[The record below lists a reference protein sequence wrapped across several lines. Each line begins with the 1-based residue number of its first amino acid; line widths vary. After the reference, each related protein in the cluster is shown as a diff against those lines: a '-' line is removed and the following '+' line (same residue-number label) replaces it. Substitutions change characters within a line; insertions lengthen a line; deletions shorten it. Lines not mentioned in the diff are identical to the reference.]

1 MNTDISQQLQQ
12 QVAQACELT
21 TALRII
27 GGNSKAFYGRVDGR
41 LDSAETLD
49 VSGHRGVLSYE
60 PTELV
65 ITARAGTLLTEI
77 EKLLD
82 DNGQMLPFEPPAFT
96 ATATIGG
103 TIACNLSGP
112 RRAYAGAARDFLL
125 GCKIINGKGEV
136 LSFGGEVMKNVAGY
150 DVSRLMAGALGTLG
164 VLLEVSLKVLPK
176 AEAQQT
182 QLFHCS
188 SVEALN
194 KIHHWSQTPLPISA
208 SSFHDSILRVRLSGA
223 NEAVKAAID
232 TVGGETLDNAAQYWQ
247 DLKEQQ
253 LDFFDT
259 KKPLWRISQ
268 ASDLA
273 SDLESFSADEESNV
287 LYEWGGALRW
297 LKTETPVETI
307 QQAAANVE
315 GHAILFRHAE
325 QRTCFQPLSPG
336 LLRIHKNLKQAFDPE
351 NILNPGKLYPEL

>member
-12 QVAQACELT
+12 QVAQACEQT
-21 TALRII
+21 TALRIV

-65 ITARAGTLLTEI
+65 ITARAGTPLAEI

-82 DNGQMLPFEPPAFT
+82 DNSQMLAFEPPAF
-96 ATATIGG
+96 AETATIGG

-136 LSFGGEVMKNVAGY
+136 MSFGGEVMKNVAGY

-176 AEAQQT
+176 SEMQKT

-188 SVEALN
+188 PGEALD
-194 KIHHWSQTPLPISA
+194 KIHRWSQTPLPISA

-223 NEAVKAAID
+223 SEAVKAATD
-232 TVGGETLDNAAQYWQ
+232 TVDGETLNNAAQYWH
-247 DLKEQQ
+247 DLKEQR

-259 KKPLWRISQ
+259 DKPLWRISQ

-273 SDLESFSADEESNV
+273 SDIESFSADQESNF

-297 LKTETPVETI
+297 LKTETPADIV
-307 QQAAANVE
+307 QQVAADVD
-315 GHAILFRHAE
+315 GHAILFRHNK
-325 QRTCFQPLSPG
+325 QQTSFQALSPG